1 MAVDQSLIS
10 GSYRANA
17 PVVTGS
23 GLAAG
28 LSEFGESISTKA
40 KELHEK
46 ELDVID
52 KEIEDLN
59 KTNEQYDSY
68 VNQIVEGSELE
79 GEELGSL
86 YDNLQEGKQKYLD
99 ADDKGKA
106 MIRQELNKMYE
117 DYDAFENLKEAH
129 AGLTGEMS
137 VAFTNS
143 PDGIKITEAFS
154 NPSKFMK
161 MKDGRIGMEID
172 REFRTVSE
180 LSKIVEGGRK
190 DTAFTGVFDAVDAAV
205 NVAKEDYPEDGF
217 DTFTVRKTYSK
228 YIDRSK
234 NLKSLMNDVHVGD
247 ISFKEDL
254 LNATDGKTYSQLGIT
269 PEMLKQFDTNS
280 DNELSKEER
289 VNLVNSLEDNP
300 KILKDM
306 LADYFTD
313 LTAQLNGF
321 NIKPAVVVS
330 NNNSEVDE
338 EFYDEENTKVDVD
351 NNEILS
357 ADKKRRQ
364 RKK

>member
-10 GSYRANA
+10 GSYKANA

-28 LSEFGESISTKA
+28 LSEFGKSISTKA
-40 KELHEK
+40 EEFHKDEMDL
-46 ELDVID
+46 VD
-52 KEIEDLN
+52 KEIQDLN

-86 YDNLQEGKQKYLD
+86 YDSLQEGKQKYLD

-117 DYDAFENLKEAH
+117 DYDAFENLKEVH
-129 AGLTGEMS
+129 AGLDGEMS

-143 PDGIKITEAFS
+143 PDGIKITEALS

-172 REFRTVSE
+172 GKFRTVSE

-190 DTAFTGVFDAVDAAV
+190 DTAFTGVFDAVDSAV
-205 NVAKEDYPEDGF
+205 SIAKEDYPKDGF
-217 DTFTVRKTYSK
+217 DTSTVRKTYSK

-269 PEMLKQFDTNS
+269 PEMLKQFDANS

-321 NIKPAVVVS
+321 DLNFPRGIS
-330 NNNSEVDE
+330 D
-338 EFYDEENTKVDVD
+338 NTKDTFGVAVGD
-351 NNEILS
+351 
-357 ADKKRRQ
+357 ADETDTTIGPKNQMKEFVP
-364 RKK
+364 

>member
-28 LSEFGESISTKA
+28 LSEFGKSISTKA
-40 KELHEK
+40 EEFHKDEMDL
-46 ELDVID
+46 VD
-52 KEIEDLN
+52 KEIQDLN

-86 YDNLQEGKQKYLD
+86 YDNLQEGKQRYLD

-143 PDGIKITEAFS
+143 PDGLKITEAFS

-161 MKDGRIGMEID
+161 MKDGRIGMEIGGK
-172 REFRTVSE
+172 FKTVSE
-180 LSKIVEGGRK
+180 ISKIVEGGRK
-190 DTAFTGVFDAVDAAV
+190 DTAFTNVFDAVDSAV
-205 NVAKEDYPEDGF
+205 SISKEDYPKDGF
-217 DTFTVRKTYSK
+217 DALTVRKTYSK

-247 ISFKEDL
+247 TSFKEDL
-254 LNATDGKTYSQLGIT
+254 LNATSGKTYSQLGIT

-280 DNELSKEER
+280 DNELSEEER

-321 NIKPAVVVS
+321 DLNFPRGIS
-330 NNNSEVDE
+330 D
-338 EFYDEENTKVDVD
+338 NTKDTFGVAVGDANRTDTTIGPKNQMKVF
-351 NNEILS
+351 
-357 ADKKRRQ
+357 AP
-364 RKK
+364 